1 VRANSHLVGVVLSF
15 KPENLFLIPYVLP
28 SLRIY
33 PLKNATN
40 NKNCPLIKPSFYAKT
55 LTLTLTSTEKKNRTA
70 CEDRTYPLHKMSAAR
85 PLITVWNTDGSKRA
99 EVALPSVMTAPLRP
113 DVVQFVHTNMA
124 KNSRQA
130 YSVQMKAGHQTS
142 ATSWGTGRAVSRIP
156 RVNGGGTQRSGQAAF
171 GNMCRSGR
179 MFAPTKTWRKW
190 HRKINTS
197 QKRYAVASSLAASAV
212 PALVM
217 ARGHNIDQIPECP
230 LVLSSDAERICQTS
244 WAVKALTS
252 VGAFD
257 DVEKAAKSKGLRCG
271 KGKGR

>member
-230 LVLSSDAERICQTS
+230 LVLSSDAEICQTS